1 MVKQQKPE
9 IREGFK
15 FRAGHVALDFAA
27 TLAARLKPSP
37 RELLKQP
44 RDLARWLVAAEMTDS
59 LPEVTDADLD
69 HARTL
74 RESIYGVAVAR
85 IQGKALPESARRQ
98 LNRAAAQASA
108 VPQLGK
114 DGWIRIT
121 GKTQTL
127 LATIARDAIILLGSD
142 LSLGVRQCEGE
153 NCALLF
159 LDISRAQDRRW
170 CSMSGCGNKA
180 KAADFRRRQRL
191 KS

>member
-15 FRAGHVALDFAA
+15 FRGGHVALDLAA

-37 RELLKQP
+37 RELLMQP
-44 RDLARWLVAAEMTDS
+44 RDLARWLVAAEITDS
-59 LPEVTDADLD
+59 LPDVTDADLD
-69 HARTL
+69 RARTL
-74 RESIYGVAVAR
+74 RESIYSVAAAR
-85 IQGKALPESARRQ
+85 IQGNALPESERRR
-98 LNRAAAQASA
+98 LNRAAAEASA
-108 VPQLGK
+108 VPQLAK
-114 DGWIRIT
+114 DGWIRLT

-153 NCALLF
+153 SCALLF

-180 KAADFRRRQRL
+180 KVADFRRRQRL
-191 KS
+191 NL

>member
-15 FRAGHVALDFAA
+15 FRGGHVALDLAA
-27 TLAARLKPSP
+27 TLAARLKPPP
-37 RELLKQP
+37 RELLMQP
-44 RDLARWLVAAEMTDS
+44 RDLARWLVAAEITDS
-59 LPEVTDADLD
+59 LPDVTDADLD
-69 HARTL
+69 RARTL
-74 RESIYGVAVAR
+74 RESIYSVAAAR
-85 IQGKALPESARRQ
+85 IQGNALPESERRR
-98 LNRAAAQASA
+98 LNRAAAEASA
-108 VPQLGK
+108 VPQLAK
-114 DGWIRIT
+114 DGWIRLT

-153 NCALLF
+153 SCALLF

-180 KAADFRRRQRL
+180 KVADFRRRQRL
-191 KS
+191 NL